1 MSFEPKKYH
10 EGKILSLAMGA
21 SATLTK
27 GSHCKMTSGYLAA
40 GAAGDNEAE
49 YIAMET
55 KTSSS
60 VAGADFCLV
69 LPCDDAIE
77 WEAATDIDI
86 VVATHVGID
95 VDFKTAASLE
105 LGATTDKVFHIDSA
119 KAPLTGRIVRGH
131 FNKPAL
137 A

>member
-10 EGKILSLAMGA
+10 EGKILSLAMG
-21 SATLTK
+21 SSVTLTK
-27 GSHCKMTSGYLAA
+27 GNHCKMTSGYLAA

-60 VAGADFCLV
+60 VAGADFALV
-69 LPCDDAIE
+69 LPCDDEIE
-77 WEAATDIDI
+77 WEALCDITP
-86 VVATHVGID
+86 VQATHVGTD
-95 VDFKTAASLE
+95 VDFNTAAQLE
-105 LGATTDKVFHIDSA
+105 LGATTDKVFHVDSIKSA
-119 KAPLTGRIVRGH
+119 ADKLVRGH